1 MRGTLWGGSISGGT
15 EMLSR
20 GHSGLC
26 DGGLYKLASVKYCS
40 SIFDPA
46 CVLCICGGKLMNP
59 YLCSTV
65 NAYAVN

>member
-1 MRGTLWGGSISGGT
+1 
-15 EMLSR
+15 MLSR